1 MYFVMQELAAS
12 YGGHEG
18 LRELYELVDTL
29 GAETLP
35 PRQLPS
41 PALYSLKGGN
51 PRLEPDPDDGQIHFH
66 DPARSLEAGIAQLPT
81 PLNTSLPASPI
92 LLEGERRLWRVPDV
106 YPGALLYA
114 FRRLRPTSNVSLP
127 DQIFKYVSRVF
138 YPVDSDDES
147 DDEGDDE
154 QDVEDQA
161 DSVGGDGQEV
171 ASALLAKRPR
181 EEGGDAP
188 GTAEEKRRRV

>member
-1 MYFVMQELAAS
+1 MLF
-12 YGGHEG
+12 
-18 LRELYELVDTL
+18 
-29 GAETLP
+29 
-35 PRQLPS
+35 
-41 PALYSLKGGN
+41 
-51 PRLEPDPDDGQIHFH
+51 
-66 DPARSLEAGIAQLPT
+66 RS
-81 PLNTSLPASPI
+81 
-92 LLEGERRLWRVPDV
+92 
-106 YPGALLYA
+106 
-114 FRRLRPTSNVSLP
+114 VSLP